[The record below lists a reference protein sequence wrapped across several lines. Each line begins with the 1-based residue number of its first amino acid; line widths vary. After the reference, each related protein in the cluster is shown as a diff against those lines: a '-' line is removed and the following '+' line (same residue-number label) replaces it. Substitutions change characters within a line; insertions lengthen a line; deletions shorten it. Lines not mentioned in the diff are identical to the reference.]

1 MSQPNIWDT
10 RFAAD
15 EYVYGRNPNAFL
27 AEHHLVFPKHARIL
41 SLGEGEGRN
50 AVFLARH
57 GYDVTAMDASA
68 EGMRKLS
75 RLAAEGGVLVS
86 QRLEDVTQADLGRAR
101 WDGIVS
107 IFCHLAS
114 GDRRALYS
122 RIREALKPGGIFLT
136 EVFTP
141 RQLGYQS
148 GGPKDPD
155 YLVER
160 DELVEAFAGAGS
172 PASGFEIVLAEEE
185 IVTLD
190 EGPFH
195 QGLGSVVRFI
205 ARRKD

>member
-1 MSQPNIWDT
+1 MSQPNMWDT

-15 EYVYGRNPNAFL
+15 EYVYGREPNAFL
-27 AEHHLVFPKHARIL
+27 AEHHLLFPKHARVL

-57 GYDVTAMDASA
+57 GYDVTAIDSSA

-75 RLAAEGGVLVS
+75 RLAAQGGVLVS
-86 QRLEDVTQADLGRAR
+86 QRLEDVTRADLGKSR

-107 IFCHLAS
+107 IFCHLPS
-114 GDRRALYS
+114 GDRHALYA
-122 RIREALKPGGIFLT
+122 RIREALRPSGIFLT
-136 EVFTP
+136 EVFSP
-141 RQLGYQS
+141 RQLAYTS
-148 GGPKDPD
+148 GGPKDAD
-155 YLVER
+155 MLVER
-160 DELVEAFAGAGS
+160 DELLEAFE
-172 PASGFEIVLAEEE
+172 GFEIVLAEEE

-190 EGPFH
+190 EGPLH

>member
-1 MSQPNIWDT
+1 MSTSNFWDT
-10 RFAAD
+10 RFGQE
-15 EYVYGRNPNAFL
+15 EYVYGREPNAFL
-27 AEHHLVFPKHARIL
+27 KEHHLVFPKHARVL

-57 GYDVTAMDASA
+57 GYDVTAMDASQ

-86 QRLEDVTQADLGRAR
+86 QRLEDVTQADLGKER

-114 GDRRALYS
+114 GDRQALYA

-136 EVFTP
+136 ELFTP
-141 RQLGYQS
+141 RQLGYTS
-148 GGPKDPD
+148 GGPKDAD
-155 YLVER
+155 MLVER
-160 DELVEAFAGAGS
+160 DELLAAFE
-172 PASGFEIVLAEEE
+172 GFEIVLAEEE

-205 ARRKD
+205 ARRKE

>member
-1 MSQPNIWDT
+1 MSSTNFWDT
-10 RFAAD
+10 RFGQD
-15 EYVYGRNPNAFL
+15 EYVYGREPNVFL
-27 AEHHLVFPKHARIL
+27 AEHHLLFPKGARVL

-57 GYDVTAMDASA
+57 GYDVTAVDSSA

-75 RLAAEGGVLVS
+75 RLAAEGGVLVT
-86 QRLEDVTQADLGRAR
+86 QRLEDVTAANLGTSR
-101 WDGIVS
+101 WDGLVL
-107 IFCHLAS
+107 IFCHLPSA
-114 GDRRALYS
+114 DRQALYA
-122 RIREALKPGGIFLT
+122 RIRQALKPGGIFLT
-136 EVFTP
+136 EMFTP

-155 YLVER
+155 MLVER
-160 DELVEAFAGAGS
+160 DELIAAFEGS

-185 IVTLD
+185 IVALD